1 MFKLLGILLL
11 ILYFGYLAQEYT
23 LMKKQNNN
31 QEEIVYRYRPTT
43 ATTNLGNE
51 SFLRTHYDMFQ
62 KNAILFGGEYTTE
75 LLDSIND
82 NLLEKKDNN

>member
-1 MFKLLGILLL
+1 MFKLIGILLL
-11 ILYFGYLAQEYT
+11 ILYFGYLAQEYA
-23 LMKKQNNN
+23 LMKKRINK
-31 QEEIVYRYRPTT
+31 EEIVYRYRPIM

-62 KNAILFGGEYTTE
+62 KNPILFGGEYTTE

-82 NLLEKKDNN
+82 NLLETNEI

>member
-11 ILYFGYLAQEYT
+11 ILYFGYLAQEYA
-23 LMKKQNNN
+23 LMKKNDDD
-31 QEEIVYRYRPTT
+31 EETIVYRYRPIM

-62 KNAILFGGEYTTE
+62 TNPILFGGDYTTE
-75 LLDSIND
+75 LLDNINN
-82 NLLEKKDNN
+82 NLLETIKN

>member
-1 MFKLLGILLL
+1 M
-11 ILYFGYLAQEYT
+11 
-23 LMKKQNNN
+23 
-31 QEEIVYRYRPTT
+31 

-82 NLLEKKDNN
+82 NLLEKKAKN